1 MRYLFYVH
9 KRLRAWRMV
18 TGEPFS
24 MPAGHSIDDWT
35 LTRTR
40 SEEDTGTDVRR
51 DVAEKG
57 YSLFRMGGE
66 LSDVARDVRELESRT
81 ELESARREKS

>member
-9 KRLRAWRMV
+9 RRLPTWRMV
-18 TGEPFS
+18 TGEHFK

-40 SEEDTGTDVRR
+40 EEEDTGADVRR

-57 YSLFRMGGE
+57 YSLFRMGGD
-66 LSDVARDVRELESRT
+66 LSDVARDLLELESQT
-81 ELESARREKS
+81 ELAARR

>member
-18 TGEPFS
+18 TGEHFT
-24 MPAGHSIDDWT
+24 MPAGHSLDDWT

-40 SEEDTGTDVRR
+40 AEEDTGMDVRR

-66 LSDVARDVRELESRT
+66 LSDVARDLCELESDT
-81 ELESARREKS
+81 ELATARREKP